1 MKPKFQPRPSRISA
15 VQNCQSSMPDS
26 ATTRAADQE
35 DQAGRDDA
43 SPRRSAGSDAPV
55 KKLGA
60 NIAMTCHEMPSVA
73 SSGEKPQPTMA
84 SGAPVMTKL
93 ISA

>member
-1 MKPKFQPRPSRISA
+1 MKAKFQPSPRRISA
-15 VQNCQSSMPDS
+15 VQNCHSSMPDK
-26 ATTRAADQE
+26 ATTAQPISSS
-35 DQAGRDDA
+35 
-43 SPRRSAGSDAPV
+43 SPIATMLSLPKREINAPV

-60 NIAMTCHEMPSVA
+60 NIAMTCKEMPSVA

-93 ISA
+93 IRA